1 MENSRAAAATAT
13 AATRADLLRNG
24 VAAGAGFRCRE
35 AALGR
40 PGGKRGYLRY
50 VVGVQDTVG
59 PSVGRADA
67 PAVSCTRLHHAHVSS
82 GQNYPRD
89 RSDYVTSVSRVTR
102 PGYR

>member
-24 VAAGAGFRCRE
+24 VEAGAGFRCRE

-67 PAVSCTRLHHAHVSS
+67 PAVSCTRLHHMHTLS
-82 GQNYPRD
+82 GRNYSRD
-89 RSDYVTSVSRVTR
+89 ADDYATSI
-102 PGYR
+102 